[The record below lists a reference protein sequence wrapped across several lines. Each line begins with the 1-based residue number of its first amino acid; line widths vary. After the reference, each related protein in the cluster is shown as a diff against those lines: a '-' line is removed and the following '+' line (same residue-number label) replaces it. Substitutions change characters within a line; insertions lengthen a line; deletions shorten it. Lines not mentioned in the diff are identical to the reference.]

1 MLQLELLLI
10 VMIHQYLVIQE
21 MINKITTVKI
31 CHTSL
36 MEHHTVIQLDGK
48 SMVITLSLVAIMI
61 TMF

>member
-21 MINKITTVKI
+21 MINKIITVKI

-36 MEHHTVIQLDGK
+36 MEHHIVIQLDGK